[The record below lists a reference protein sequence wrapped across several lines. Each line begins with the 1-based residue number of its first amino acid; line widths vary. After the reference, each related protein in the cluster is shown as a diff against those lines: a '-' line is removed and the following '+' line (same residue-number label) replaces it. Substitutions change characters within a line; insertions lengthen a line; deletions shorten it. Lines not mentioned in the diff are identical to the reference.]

1 MAGTIIQLEG
11 STAASIVTQGD
22 GSVRVAFGPAM
33 IVKSEGIPQVDAST
47 LWTQSGNLIIGE
59 ADIQGKSPELPAL
72 LAGGSMETA
81 GLKYVDMSP
90 IPLDTPGYAQLRIA
104 FEGGA
109 EMTITGTGARLELEG
124 MPKYV
129 KHIEETQ
136 PPG

>member
-1 MAGTIIQLEG
+1 MAGTILQLEG
-11 STAASIVTQGD
+11 STAASIVTQDD
-22 GSVRVAFGPAM
+22 GSVRVLFGPAM

-47 LWTQSGNLIIGE
+47 LWTQSGQLVIGE
-59 ADIQGKSPELPAL
+59 ADIQGKGPELPAL
-72 LAGGSMETA
+72 LFGGSMEAA
-81 GLKYVDMSP
+81 GLKYVNMSP
-90 IPLDTPGYAQLRIA
+90 VPLDCPGYAQLRLA

-109 EMTITGTGARLELEG
+109 AMTITGIGARLELEG